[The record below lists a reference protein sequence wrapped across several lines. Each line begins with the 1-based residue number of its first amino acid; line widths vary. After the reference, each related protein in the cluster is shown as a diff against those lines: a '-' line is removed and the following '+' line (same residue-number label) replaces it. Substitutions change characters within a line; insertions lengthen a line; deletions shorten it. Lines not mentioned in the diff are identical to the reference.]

1 MIISHKYKFIFIKTR
16 KTAGTSIEV
25 FLSQICGEKDIL
37 TPIYPPVEPHIARNS
52 KGLYNIFD
60 EGKLSF
66 KQIYAKLY
74 ERNKFYNHIPA
85 SLVKRRIGKRIW
97 NNYFKFCVD
106 RNPWDKTLSQ
116 YHNMNHTQDG
126 NLSFEEYINNRRF
139 PFNYPLYT
147 EDDIVIVDQILK
159 YETLMDDLY
168 GIFSRLGIPFSG
180 NLGVNAK
187 SEYRTD
193 RTPYQQVYTKDQ
205 KKTVE
210 EFFIKEIKLNN
221 YSF

>member
-25 FLSQICGEKDIL
+25 FLSQFCGEKDIL
-37 TPIYPPVEPHIARNS
+37 TPIYPKVEPHVARNFR
-52 KGLYNIFD
+52 GLYNFFD
-60 EGKLSF
+60 EGKLSL

-85 SLVKRRIGKRIW
+85 RLVKRRIGKGVW

-116 YHNMNHTQDG
+116 YHNMNHTQG
-126 NLSFEEYINNRRF
+126 GKLSFEEYINNRRF
-139 PFNYPLYT
+139 PYNYPLYT
-147 EDDIVIVDQILK
+147 EDDFVIVDQILK
-159 YETLMDDLY
+159 YETLMDELSEVF
-168 GIFSRLGIPFSG
+168 IKLGIPFSG
-180 NLGVNAK
+180 SLGVNAK

-193 RTPYQQVYTKDQ
+193 RTPYQKVYTQEQ
-205 KKTVE
+205 KEVVE
-210 EFFIKEIKLNN
+210 EFFKKEIKLLN